1 MQVQSDY
8 DLALYYTYSCEWDKL
23 VVLMVNTKDELFS
36 KRIEHFLHA
45 FKYERDLAVIDEK
58 LKSMFQH
65 IEHAT
70 REHSYEEE
78 SFVSSLEL

>member
-8 DLALYYTYSCEWDKL
+8 DLALYYTYCCQWDKL
-23 VVLMVNTKDELFS
+23 LVLMVNTKDELFS

-45 FKYERDLAVIDEK
+45 FKYERDLTIIDHK
-58 LKSMFQH
+58 LKDMFQH

-70 REHSYEEE
+70 RNEELTDE
-78 SFVSSLEL
+78 TFVSTHEI

>member
-1 MQVQSDY
+1 
-8 DLALYYTYSCEWDKL
+8 
-23 VVLMVNTKDELFS
+23 MVNTKDDLFS

-58 LKSMFQH
+58 LKGMFQH

-70 REHSYEEE
+70 REESPEEQ
-78 SFVSSLEL
+78 SFISSLEL